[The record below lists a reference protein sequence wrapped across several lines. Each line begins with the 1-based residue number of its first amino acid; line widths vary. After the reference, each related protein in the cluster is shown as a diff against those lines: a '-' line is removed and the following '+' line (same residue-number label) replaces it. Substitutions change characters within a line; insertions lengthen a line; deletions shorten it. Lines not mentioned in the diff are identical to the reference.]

1 MATEED
7 RVAITLFDRPVVSI
21 SVKGARASSTVG
33 INHEHGA

>member
-21 SVKGARASSTVG
+21 SVKGRSRIFNCGDKS
-33 INHEHGA
+33 